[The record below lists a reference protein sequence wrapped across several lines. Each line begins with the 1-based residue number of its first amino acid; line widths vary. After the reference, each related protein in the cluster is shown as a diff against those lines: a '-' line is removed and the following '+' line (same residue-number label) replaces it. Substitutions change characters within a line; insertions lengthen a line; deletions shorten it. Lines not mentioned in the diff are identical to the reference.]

1 VIALSTYLPLQSTL
15 KAECAVENQN
25 LPIFMAHG
33 RFDDLIALPR
43 AAASRD
49 LLIEMNYRVD
59 WHEYPMPH
67 SVCMEEIGDI
77 AAFLRSVL

>member
-1 VIALSTYLPLQSTL
+1 
-15 KAECAVENQN
+15 
-25 LPIFMAHG
+25 MAHG
-33 RFDDLIALPR
+33 RFDDLIPLPR

-49 LLIEMNYRVD
+49 LLLKMNYRVD